1 MYGNYRP
8 RQIAN
13 FPAYSVSDD
22 GRIWTSYCK
31 GRGGRVGSAW
41 RVLTPT
47 LDRQGYRIVRLYSAG
62 GAWKQRRVCRL
73 VCEAFYGPAEPG
85 QECRHLDGNPA
96 NDAASNLAWGTS
108 AENKADQKR
117 HGTAPLGQ
125 SHHNATLTDAQVAEI
140 RALKG
145 KMLQREIAAKFGI
158 TQGYVSE
165 LHAATAKRRITYK
178 ELTA

>member
-1 MYGNYRP
+1 M
-8 RQIAN
+8 QIKFYVN
-13 FPAYSVSDD
+13 GFPAYAVTSD
-22 GRIWTSYCK
+22 GRIWSCCRK
-31 GRGGRVGSAW
+31 GPGKRVEGRW
-41 RVLTPT
+41 RVLKPT
-47 LDRQGYRIVRLYSAG
+47 LDRQAYRIVRLYGNAG
-62 GAWKQRRVCRL
+62 TWKQARVCRL
-73 VCEAFYGPAEPG
+73 VCEAFHLAPRPG
-85 QECRHLDGNPA
+85 QEVRHLDGNPA
-96 NDAASNLAWGTS
+96 NDAAPNLAWGTS

-125 SHHNATLTDAQVAEI
+125 SHHNATLTDAQVDEI

-165 LHAATAKRRITYK
+165 LQAATAKRRITYK

>member
-73 VCEAFYGPAEPG
+73 VCEAFYGPAELG
-85 QECRHLDGNPA
+85 HECRHLDGNPG
-96 NDAASNLAWGTS
+96 NDAVANLAWGTS

-117 HGTAPLGQ
+117 HGTAPFGET
-125 SHHNATLTDAQVAEI
+125 HHNATLTDAQVAEI

-145 KMLQREIAAKFGI
+145 KMLQRQIAAKFGI

-165 LHAATAKRRITYK
+165 LQAATAKRRITYK